1 LSNLYT
7 NDEADHDGVT
17 APRRDGPLAPIAASI
32 AKTSAMSGLSRS
44 EIYRLLSA
52 EKIRAI
58 KSGRSTLILVESV
71 LAHLGSLPA
80 ATFRAP
86 KSDTR

>member
-1 LSNLYT
+1 MSDLHT
-7 NDEADHDGVT
+7 NDGADRDGVSV
-17 APRRDGPLAPIAASI
+17 PRRDGLLAPVAASV
-32 AKTSAMSGLSRS
+32 AKPSAMSGLSRS

-80 ATFRAP
+80 ATFRA
-86 KSDTR
+86 KR